1 MKGKLRYVLYWKL
14 TQSIGLACNLL
25 PLTGG
30 KHVRLCLLWSLLSWF
45 HALRVAPKTVAHEV
59 TALCVKLIKHL
70 TSLTKHKRLFCRS
83 PKRGIRLHI
92 QGDYGCLSVL
102 I

>member
-1 MKGKLRYVLYWKL
+1 M
-14 TQSIGLACNLL
+14 GLACNPL

-30 KHVRLCLLWSLLSWF
+30 KYVRSLLF
-45 HALRVAPKTVAHEV
+45 RFRALRVAPKTLAHEV
-59 TALCVKLIKHL
+59 KAVCVTMIKHVTILIKD
-70 TSLTKHKRLFCRS
+70 KRLFCRS

-92 QGDYGCLSVL
+92 SSDYGCLSAV